1 MAAFAKEAEWKNKR
15 HTPPLEDYMREAEV
29 SIAGA
34 TCILTSIFSMEEL
47 ITKEALQSINK
58 DSRFMH
64 FVCVIGRLCN
74 DVATFK
80 HEESV
85 GEMTS
90 SISCYMR
97 DNPHC
102 TQDEAITSVRCSI
115 ESACREVEL
124 EHFKSRA
131 LLPECCSRV
140 VLNFARTMCFVYKR
154 ADAFSNSS
162 DVEYEM
168 LFRDYY
174 NDPLVH
180 V

>member
-1 MAAFAKEAEWKNKR
+1 MAAVAKEAAWKNKH

-29 SIAGA
+29 SNAGA

-47 ITKEALQSINK
+47 IPKEALQSINN

-64 FVCVIGRLCN
+64 FVCVIGRLCI

-85 GEMTS
+85 GEMAS

-102 TQDEAITSVRCSI
+102 IQDEAITSVRCYI

-124 EHFKSRA
+124 EHFKSKKHWCPNA
-131 LLPECCSRV
+131 V
-140 VLNFARTMCFVYKR
+140 VG
-154 ADAFSNSS
+154 
-162 DVEYEM
+162 
-168 LFRDYY
+168 
-174 NDPLVH
+174 
-180 V
+180 